1 MFLTRGFVGDRF
13 FADVMRRLVGEER
26 VVKLRDDE
34 MKTLMCLCALI
45 IVAAGCSTQPENVL
59 LQEWGTPFETPP
71 FDDIQ
76 DEHFMPAILA
86 AMEAEKAEVDA
97 IAQNEGAPTF
107 ENTIEAL
114 EESGEQ
120 LDIVSRVFSCLNGAN
135 TNDKLQDVAKE
146 VAPLQAR
153 HSDDINL
160 NEKLFARIKQIYE
173 EKESLGLTAEQDTL
187 LENYYLGFVR
197 SGANLNDQDK
207 EKLRSINEELSNLY
221 VEFRQN
227 HLKQTNAVALVIDK
241 DEDLAGLPDE
251 VVQAAAEM
259 GKARDMEG
267 KWVFTLQKPSFIPFL
282 VNSDRRGLREIVLKA
297 YINRGNNND
306 EFDNKKL
313 ISRIAA
319 LRVVKANLLGYK
331 THADFVLERNMAKNP
346 ESVYKFLNELWK
358 PALERAKTEVADM
371 QAIIDREGNDFKLEA
386 WDWWYY
392 AEKVK
397 KEKYALDD
405 AMLRPYFK
413 MENVRKGAFDVAEK
427 LYGIRFG
434 KRNDIEVYHPDVEVF
449 EVLEADGTHLGIFYS
464 DYYPRDGKRSGA
476 WSSSFRSQSN
486 IDGDFITPLV
496 YNVGNFAK
504 PTADK
509 PSLMSMDEVETLFHE
524 LGHGLNSLFGNTI
537 YSGSRR
543 VPRDFV
549 ELPSQIM
556 ENWARDPAVLKTYA
570 LHYETGEPI
579 PQELIDK
586 LENAKHFNQ
595 GFVTVEYLAASFLDM
610 DWHVLTDATEQDAA
624 SFEKESMDKI
634 RLMAEIESR
643 YQSTN
648 FGHIFSSGGYSSGY
662 YSYIWAAVLDADA
675 FQAFKETDLFNKEL
689 AASFRK
695 NVLSM
700 GSNDTMAQ
708 YIKFRG
714 AEPKVD
720 ALLKRRGLD

>member
-1 MFLTRGFVGDRF
+1 MKNAMYLFTLAVLT
-13 FADVMRRLVGEER
+13 
-26 VVKLRDDE
+26 
-34 MKTLMCLCALI
+34 I
-45 IVAAGCSTQPENVL
+45 GCSVRQDNIM
-59 LQEWGTPFETPP
+59 LQEWNTPFQTPP
-71 FDDIQ
+71 FDEIK
-76 DEHFMPAILA
+76 DEHFMPAFLE
-86 AMEAEKAEVDA
+86 AMEAEKAEVEA
-97 IAQNEGAPTF
+97 IANNEEEPTF
-107 ENTIEAL
+107 ENIIEAL
-114 EESGEQ
+114 EKSGEL
-120 LDIVSRVFSCLNGAN
+120 LDRVSRVFSCLNSAN
-135 TNDKLQDVAKE
+135 TNDELQNISKE
-146 VAPLQAR
+146 VAPLR
-153 HSDDINL
+153 TKHNDDINL

-173 EKESLGLTAEQDTL
+173 EKESLGFTSEQNTL
-187 LENYYLGFVR
+187 LENYFLRFVR

-207 EKLRSINEELSNLY
+207 EKLRNINEELSNLY
-221 VEFRQN
+221 VKFRQN
-227 HLKQTNAVALVIDK
+227 HLKQTNAIALVIDK

-251 VVQAAAEM
+251 VIHAAAEM
-259 GKARDMEG
+259 ARARGMKN
-267 KWVFTLQKPSFIPFL
+267 KWAFTLQKPSFIPFL
-282 VNSDRRGLREIVLKA
+282 MHSKKRNLREIVFKA

-319 LRVVKANLLGYK
+319 LRVKKANLLGYK
-331 THADFVLERNMAKNP
+331 NHADFVLERNMAKNP
-346 ESVYKFLNELWK
+346 ENVFKFLKDLWE
-358 PALERAKTEVADM
+358 PALKRARMEVADM
-371 QAIIDREGNDFKLEA
+371 QAIIDREGHDFKLQA

-427 LYGIRFG
+427 LYGIRFV

-486 IDGDFITPLV
+486 IDSVFITPLV

-524 LGHGLNSLFGNTI
+524 LGHGLNSLFGNTL

-570 LHYETGEPI
+570 LHYENGEPI

-586 LENAKHFNQ
+586 LEKAKHFNQ
-595 GFVTVEYLAASFLDM
+595 GFMTVEYLAASFLDM
-610 DWHVLTDATEQDAA
+610 DWHVLTDTTEQDTAR
-624 SFEKESMDKI
+624 FEKESMDKI
-634 RLMAEIESR
+634 GLIPEIESR

-695 NVLSM
+695 NVLSK
-700 GSNDTMAQ
+700 GSNNTMAQ
-708 YIKFRG
+708 YVKFRG
-714 AEPKVD
+714 SEPKID

>member
-1 MFLTRGFVGDRF
+1 MKEAICSL
-13 FADVMRRLVGEER
+13 A
-26 VVKLRDDE
+26 VV
-34 MKTLMCLCALI
+34 
-45 IVAAGCSTQPENVL
+45 IVAAGCGVQPENVL
-59 LQEWGTPFETPP
+59 LRDWKTPFQTPP
-71 FDDIQ
+71 FDQVKND
-76 DEHFMPAILA
+76 DFMPAFLE
-86 AMEAEKAEVDA
+86 AMEAEKAEVEA
-97 IAQNEGAPTF
+97 IANSRKEPTF

-114 EESGEQ
+114 EKSGEL
-120 LDIVSRVFSCLNGAN
+120 LDRVGRVFSCLNGAN
-135 TNDKLQDVAKE
+135 TNDQLQSISRE
-146 VAPLQAR
+146 VAPLRAK
-153 HSDDINL
+153 HNDDIKL
-160 NEKLFARIKQIYE
+160 NKALFTRIEQLYEKKDR
-173 EKESLGLTAEQDTL
+173 LGLTAEQDTL
-187 LENYYLGFVR
+187 LENHYRSFVR
-197 SGANLNDQDK
+197 SGANLNDGEK
-207 EKLRSINEELSNLY
+207 EKLRRINEELSKLY

-227 HLKQTNAVALVIDK
+227 HLKQTNAIALVIDEN
-241 DEDLAGLPDE
+241 EDLAGLSDE
-251 VVQAAAEM
+251 VIEAAAELAKERGM
-259 GKARDMEG
+259 PG

-282 VNSDRRGLREIVLKA
+282 MNSNKRGLRETVFKA
-297 YINRGNNND
+297 YVNRGNNND

-313 ISRIAA
+313 ISRIAS
-319 LRVVKANLLGYK
+319 LRVSRANLLGYD
-331 THADFVLERNMAKNP
+331 THADYVLERNMAENP
-346 ESVYKFLNELWK
+346 ADVYAFLNDLWE
-358 PALERAKTEVADM
+358 PAIKRAKMEVADM
-371 QAIIDREGNDFKLEA
+371 QAIIDREGHDFKLQA

-427 LYGIRFG
+427 LYGIRFV
-434 KRNDIEVYHPDVEVF
+434 KRHDIQVYHADVEVF
-449 EVLEADGTHLGIFYS
+449 EVLEADGTHIGLFYS

-486 IDGDFITPLV
+486 IGSNFITPLV

-524 LGHGLNSLFGNTI
+524 LGHGLNSLFGNTV

-556 ENWARDPAVLKTYA
+556 ENWARDPAVLTTYA
-570 LHYETGEPI
+570 LHYETGEPM
-579 PQELIDK
+579 PRELIEK
-586 LENAKHFNQ
+586 LQKARHFNQ
-595 GFVTVEYLAASFLDM
+595 GFMTVEYLAASFLDM
-610 DWHVLTDATEQDAA
+610 DWHMLTDTSERDVAA
-624 SFEKESMDKI
+624 FEEDSMAKI
-634 RLMAEIESR
+634 GLISEIEPR

-708 YIKFRG
+708 YVKFRG
-714 AEPKVD
+714 SEPKID
-720 ALLKRRGLD
+720 ALLERRGLD

>member
-1 MFLTRGFVGDRF
+1 MKKVMYLFTLTV
-13 FADVMRRLVGEER
+13 L
-26 VVKLRDDE
+26 
-34 MKTLMCLCALI
+34 TI
-45 IVAAGCSTQPENVL
+45 GCSVKQENIML
-59 LQEWGTPFETPP
+59 KEWNTPFQTPP
-71 FDDIQ
+71 FDEIK
-76 DEHFMPAILA
+76 DEHFMPAFLE
-86 AMEAEKAEVDA
+86 AMEAEKAEVEA
-97 IAQNEGAPTF
+97 IVNNEEEPTF
-107 ENTIEAL
+107 KNTIEAL
-114 EESGEQ
+114 EKSGEL
-120 LDIVSRVFSCLNGAN
+120 LDRVSRVFGCLNSAN
-135 TNDKLQDVAKE
+135 TNDDLQDISKE
-146 VAPLQAR
+146 IAPLRAR
-153 HSDDINL
+153 HNDDINL
-160 NEKLFARIKQIYE
+160 NKKLFARIKQIYE
-173 EKESLGLTAEQDTL
+173 KRESLGLTDEQHIL
-187 LENYYLGFVR
+187 LENYFLRFVR

-207 EKLRSINEELSNLY
+207 ETLRNINEELSNLY
-221 VEFRQN
+221 VKFRQN
-227 HLKQTNAVALVIDK
+227 HLKQTNAIALVIDNE
-241 DEDLAGLPDE
+241 DDLAGLPDD

-259 GKARDMEG
+259 AKARGKEG

-282 VNSDRRGLREIVLKA
+282 MHSEKRALREIVFKA

-319 LRVVKANLLGYK
+319 LRVKKANLLGYK
-331 THADFVLERNMAKNP
+331 THADFILERNMAKKP
-346 ESVYKFLNELWK
+346 ENVYKFLNDLWE
-358 PALERAKTEVADM
+358 PALKRAKMEVAYM
-371 QAIIDREGNDFKLEA
+371 QAIIDSEGHDFKLQA

-392 AEKVK
+392 SEKVK

-427 LYGIRFG
+427 LYGIKFV
-434 KRNDIEVYHPDVEVF
+434 KRDDIEVYHPDVEVF
-449 EVLEADGTHLGIFYS
+449 EVTEADGTHLGIFYS

-476 WSSSFRSQSN
+476 WSSSLRSQSN
-486 IDGDFITPLV
+486 IDGDYITPLV
-496 YNVGNFAK
+496 HNVGNFAK

-537 YSGSRR
+537 YRGSRR

-586 LENAKHFNQ
+586 LEKAKHFNQ
-595 GFVTVEYLAASFLDM
+595 GFMTVEYLAASFLDM
-610 DWHVLTDATEQDAA
+610 DWHVLTDTTEQDAA
-624 SFEKESMDKI
+624 RFEKESMDKI
-634 RLMAEIESR
+634 GLIPEIESR
-643 YQSTN
+643 YQSSN

-695 NVLSM
+695 NVLSK

-708 YIKFRG
+708 YVKFRG
-714 AEPKVD
+714 SEPKVD

>member
-1 MFLTRGFVGDRF
+1 MKMKKKMCF
-13 FADVMRRLVGEER
+13 F
-26 VVKLRDDE
+26 
-34 MKTLMCLCALI
+34 TLI
-45 IVAAGCSTQPENVL
+45 ILTIGCGIQAENL
-59 LQEWGTPFETPP
+59 MLQKWNTPFQTPP
-71 FDDIQ
+71 FDEIR
-76 DEHFMPAILA
+76 DEHFMPAFLET
-86 AMEAEKAEVDA
+86 MKAEKAEVEA
-97 IAQNEGAPTF
+97 IANNEQEPTF
-107 ENTIEAL
+107 KNTIEAL
-114 EESGEQ
+114 EKSGKL
-120 LDIVSRVFSCLNGAN
+120 LDRVSRVFGCLNGAN
-135 TNDKLQDVAKE
+135 TNDELQNISKE
-146 VAPLQAR
+146 VAPLRAK
-153 HSDDINL
+153 HNDDINL
-160 NEKLFARIKQIYE
+160 NEKLFTRIKQIYE
-173 EKESLGLTAEQDTL
+173 KKESLGLTPEQDTL
-187 LENYYLGFVR
+187 LENYYLGIVR
-197 SGANLNDQDK
+197 SGANLNDEDK
-207 EKLRSINEELSNLY
+207 AKLRNINEELSTLY
-221 VEFRQN
+221 VKFRQN
-227 HLKQTNAVALVIDK
+227 HLKQTNAIGLVIDK
-241 DEDLAGLPDE
+241 DEDNAGLPDE
-251 VVQAAAEM
+251 VVQAAAEL
-259 GKARDMEG
+259 ARARGMEG
-267 KWVFTLQKPSFIPFL
+267 KWAFTLQKPSFIPFL
-282 VNSDRRGLREIVLKA
+282 MNSEKRNLREIVFKA

-319 LRVVKANLLGYK
+319 LRIKKANLLGYK

-346 ESVYKFLNELWK
+346 ENVYKFLNDLWK
-358 PALERAKTEVADM
+358 PAFKRSKMEVADM
-371 QAIIDREGNDFKLEA
+371 QAIINREGHNFKLKA

-397 KEKYALDD
+397 KEKYSLDD

-413 MENVRKGAFDVAEK
+413 MENVRRGAFDVARK
-427 LYGIRFG
+427 LYGIEFV
-434 KRNDIEVYHPDVEVF
+434 KRNDIQVYKPDVEVF

-486 IDGDFITPLV
+486 IDGNFITPLV

-509 PSLMSMDEVETLFHE
+509 PSLMSMDEVLTLFHE
-524 LGHGLNSLFGNTI
+524 LGHGLNSLFGNTT

-556 ENWARDPAVLKTYA
+556 ENWAIDPAVLKTYA
-570 LHYETGEPI
+570 FHYETGEPI
-579 PQELIDK
+579 PKELIDK
-586 LENAKHFNQ
+586 LENSKHFNQ
-595 GFVTVEYLAASFLDM
+595 GFMTVEYLAASFLDM
-610 DWHVLTDATEQDAA
+610 DWHVLTDTTEQDAA
-624 SFEKESMDKI
+624 KFERESMDKI
-634 RLMAEIESR
+634 GLIPEIESR

-675 FQAFKETDLFNKEL
+675 FQAFKQTDLFNRKL

-700 GSNDTMAQ
+700 GSNDMMAQ

-714 AEPKVD
+714 YEPKVD

>member
-1 MFLTRGFVGDRF
+1 MKEAMYLFTLAILT
-13 FADVMRRLVGEER
+13 
-26 VVKLRDDE
+26 
-34 MKTLMCLCALI
+34 I
-45 IVAAGCSTQPENVL
+45 GCSVQPENVL
-59 LQEWGTPFETPP
+59 LQEWNTPFQTPP
-71 FDDIQ
+71 FDEIK
-76 DEHFMPAILA
+76 DEYFMPAFLE
-86 AMEAEKAEVDA
+86 AMKAEKAEVEA
-97 IAQNEGAPTF
+97 IANNEEKPTF
-107 ENTIEAL
+107 KNTIE
-114 EESGEQ
+114 EFEKSGTL
-120 LDIVSRVFSCLNGAN
+120 LDRVSRVFSCLNGAN
-135 TNDKLQDVAKE
+135 TNDELQNISKE
-146 VAPLQAR
+146 IAPLRAK
-153 HSDDINL
+153 HNDDINL
-160 NEKLFARIKQIYE
+160 NEELFARIKQIYE
-173 EKESLGLTAEQDTL
+173 KKESLGLAPEQKIL
-187 LENYYLGFVR
+187 LENYFLRFVR
-197 SGANLNDQDK
+197 SGANLNDEDK
-207 EKLRSINEELSNLY
+207 EKLRNINEELSNLY
-221 VEFRQN
+221 VKFRQN
-227 HLKQTNAVALVIDK
+227 HLKQTNAIGLVIDK
-241 DEDLAGLPDE
+241 DEDLAGLPDG

-259 GKARDMEG
+259 AKARGDEG

-282 VNSDRRGLREIVLKA
+282 VNSERRKLREVVFNA

-319 LRVVKANLLGYK
+319 LRIRKANLLGYE

-346 ESVYKFLNELWK
+346 ENVYKFLNVLWK
-358 PALERAKTEVADM
+358 PALRRARMEVADM
-371 QAIIDREGNDFKLEA
+371 QAIIDREGHDFKLQA

-405 AMLRPYFK
+405 AMLRPYFRMK
-413 MENVRKGAFDVAEK
+413 NVRKGAFDVAEK
-427 LYGIRFG
+427 LYGIRFV
-434 KRNDIEVYHPDVEVF
+434 KRNDIEVYHPNVDVF
-449 EVLEADGTHLGIFYS
+449 EVLEANGTHLGIFYS

-570 LHYETGEPI
+570 FHYETGKPI

-595 GFVTVEYLAASFLDM
+595 GFMTVEYLAASFLDM
-610 DWHVLTDATEQDAA
+610 DWHVLTDTTEQDAA
-624 SFEKESMDKI
+624 RFEKESMDKI
-634 RLMAEIESR
+634 GLMAEIESRYQSTNFGHIFSGLMAEIESR

-695 NVLSM
+695 NVLSK
-700 GSNDTMAQ
+700 GSNETMAQ
-708 YIKFRG
+708 YVRFRG
-714 AEPKVD
+714 SEPKVD
-720 ALLKRRGLD
+720 ALLERRGLD

>member
-1 MFLTRGFVGDRF
+1 MKEAMCFLTL
-13 FADVMRRLVGEER
+13 AIL
-26 VVKLRDDE
+26 
-34 MKTLMCLCALI
+34 TI
-45 IVAAGCSTQPENVL
+45 GCSAQPENTL
-59 LQEWGTPFETPP
+59 LQQWETPFRTPP
-71 FDDIQ
+71 FDEIKS
-76 DEHFMPAILA
+76 EHFMPAFLE
-86 AMEAEKAEVDA
+86 AMEAEKSEVEA
-97 IAQNEGAPTF
+97 IADDEEEPTF
-107 ENTIEAL
+107 KNTIEAL
-114 EESGEQ
+114 EESGEL
-120 LDIVSRVFSCLNGAN
+120 LDSVSRVFSCLNGAN
-135 TNDKLQDVAKE
+135 TNDELQNISKE
-146 VAPLQAR
+146 VAPLRAK
-153 HSDDINL
+153 HNDDINL
-160 NEKLFARIKQIYE
+160 NTALFARIKQIYE
-173 EKESLGLTAEQDTL
+173 EKEGLRLTPEQDTL
-187 LENYYLGFVR
+187 LENYFLRFVR
-197 SGANLNDQDK
+197 SGANLNDADK
-207 EKLRSINEELSNLY
+207 EQLRRINEELSNLY
-221 VEFRQN
+221 VKFKQN
-227 HLKQTNAVALVIDK
+227 HLKQTNAIGLVIDK
-241 DEDLAGLPDE
+241 DEDLAGLPDG

-259 GKARDMEG
+259 AEARGMEG

-282 VNSDRRGLREIVLKA
+282 MNSEKRELREIVFKA
-297 YINRGNNND
+297 YINRGNNNG

-319 LRVVKANLLGYK
+319 LRASRANLLGYK
-331 THADFVLERNMAKNP
+331 THADYVLERNMAKKP
-346 ESVYKFLNELWK
+346 ETVYRFLNDLWK
-358 PALERAKTEVADM
+358 PALKRAKMEVADM
-371 QAIIDREGNDFKLEA
+371 QAIINKQGHNFRLQA

-392 AEKVK
+392 AERVK

-427 LYGIRFG
+427 LYGITFV
-434 KRNDIEVYHPDVEVF
+434 KMNNIEVYHPDVEVF

-486 IDGDFITPLV
+486 IKGNFITPLV

-504 PTADK
+504 PTADR

-556 ENWARDPAVLKTYA
+556 ENWARDPIVLKTYA
-570 LHYETGEPI
+570 LHYETGKPI

-586 LENAKHFNQ
+586 LENSKHFNQ
-595 GFVTVEYLAASFLDM
+595 GFMTVEYLAASFLDM
-610 DWHVLTDATEQDAA
+610 DWHVLTDTAERDAA
-624 SFEKESMDKI
+624 EFEKESMDKI
-634 RLMAEIESR
+634 GLISEIESR

-675 FQAFKETDLFNKEL
+675 FRAFKETDLFNKEL

-714 AEPKVD
+714 SEPKVD

>member
-1 MFLTRGFVGDRF
+1 L
-13 FADVMRRLVGEER
+13 
-26 VVKLRDDE
+26 
-34 MKTLMCLCALI
+34 
-45 IVAAGCSTQPENVL
+45 
-59 LQEWGTPFETPP
+59 
-71 FDDIQ
+71 
-76 DEHFMPAILA
+76 
-86 AMEAEKAEVDA
+86 EK
-97 IAQNEGAPTF
+97 
-107 ENTIEAL
+107 
-114 EESGEQ
+114 SGE
-120 LDIVSRVFSCLNGAN
+120 LLNRVSRVFGCLNGAN
-135 TNDKLQDVAKE
+135 TNDELQNISKE
-146 VAPLQAR
+146 VAPIR
-153 HSDDINL
+153 TKHNDDINL

-173 EKESLGLTAEQDTL
+173 KKESIELTPEQNTL
-187 LENYYLGFVR
+187 LENYYLRFVR
-197 SGANLNDQDK
+197 SGANLNNEDK
-207 EKLRSINEELSNLY
+207 GKLRNINEELSNLY
-221 VEFRQN
+221 VRFSQN
-227 HLKQTNAVALVIDK
+227 HLKQTNAIGLVIDK
-241 DEDLAGLPDE
+241 DEDLAGLPDG
-251 VVQAAAEM
+251 VVQAAAEKA
-259 GKARDMEG
+259 KARDMEG

-282 VNSDRRGLREIVLKA
+282 MNSEKRNLREIVFKA

-313 ISRIAA
+313 ISRIAS
-319 LRVVKANLLGYK
+319 LRISRANLLGYK
-331 THADFVLERNMAKNP
+331 THADFILERNMAKNP
-346 ESVYKFLNELWK
+346 ENVYKFLNDLWK
-358 PALERAKTEVADM
+358 PALERSKMEVADM
-371 QAIIDREGNDFKLEA
+371 QAIINKEGHNFKLQA

-413 MENVRKGAFDVAEK
+413 MENVRTGAFDVAEN
-427 LYGIRFG
+427 LYGIKFI
-434 KRNDIEVYHPDVEVF
+434 KRNDIMVYHPDVEVF

-486 IDGDFITPLV
+486 IDGNFITPLV

-524 LGHGLNSLFGNTI
+524 LGHGLNSLFGNTT

-543 VPRDFV
+543 TPRDFV
-549 ELPSQIM
+549 ELPAQIM
-556 ENWARDPAVLKTYA
+556 ENWANDPAVLKTYA
-570 LHYETGEPI
+570 FHYETGKPI

-586 LENAKHFNQ
+586 LEDSKQFNQ
-595 GFVTVEYLAASFLDM
+595 GFMTVEYLAASFLDM
-610 DWHVLTDATEQDAA
+610 DWHLLTDTTEQDAA
-624 SFEKESMDKI
+624 KFEEESMDRI
-634 RLMAEIESR
+634 GLISEIESR

-695 NVLSM
+695 NVLSI
-700 GSNDTMAQ
+700 GSNDMMAQ

-714 AEPKVD
+714 FEPKVD

>member
-1 MFLTRGFVGDRF
+1 MKKSICLFALTVLTVGCG
-13 FADVMRRLVGEER
+13 VQQENPL
-26 VVKLRDDE
+26 LR
-34 MKTLMCLCALI
+34 
-45 IVAAGCSTQPENVL
+45 
-59 LQEWGTPFETPP
+59 EWEAPFETPP
-71 FDDIQ
+71 FDEIKN
-76 DEHFMPAILA
+76 EHFMPAFLD

-97 IAQNEGAPTF
+97 IADSDEEPTF
-107 ENTIEAL
+107 KNTLEAL

-120 LDIVSRVFSCLNGAN
+120 LDRVSRVFGCLNSAN
-135 TNDKLQDVAKE
+135 TNDELQDISKE
-146 VAPLQAR
+146 IAPLQAK

-160 NEKLFARIKQIYE
+160 NEELFARIKQIYE
-173 EKESLGLTAEQDTL
+173 EKDSLGLNPEQHTL

-197 SGANLNDQDK
+197 SGANLNDEDK
-207 EKLRSINEELSNLY
+207 ETLRGINEELSKLY
-221 VEFRQN
+221 VKFRQN
-227 HLKQTNAVALVIDK
+227 HLKQTNAIALVIDG
-241 DEDLAGLPDE
+241 EAGLAGLPDD
-251 VVQAAAEM
+251 VVQAAAETA
-259 GKARDMEG
+259 KARGLEG
-267 KWVFTLQKPSFIPFL
+267 KWAITLQKPSFIPFL
-282 VNSDRRGLREIVLKA
+282 MHSEKRNLREIVFKA
-297 YINRGNNND
+297 YINRGNNDD

-319 LRVVKANLLGYK
+319 LRVRKANLLGYK

-346 ESVYKFLNELWK
+346 ENVYKFLNDLWK
-358 PALERAKTEVADM
+358 PALRRAKTEVADM
-371 QAIIDREGNDFKLEA
+371 QAVINREGHDFKLQA

-413 MENVRKGAFDVAEK
+413 MENVRKGSFDVAEK
-427 LYGIRFG
+427 LYGVRFV
-434 KRNDIEVYHPDVEVF
+434 KRHDIEVYHPDVEVF

-486 IDGDFITPLV
+486 IDGDLITPLV
-496 YNVGNFAK
+496 FNVGNFAK

-524 LGHGLNSLFGNTI
+524 LGHGLNSLFANTV

-579 PQELIDK
+579 PLELIDK
-586 LENAKHFNQ
+586 LEKAKYFNQ
-595 GFVTVEYLAASFLDM
+595 GFRTVEYLAASFLDM

-624 SFEKESMDKI
+624 KLETESMDKI
-634 RLMAEIESR
+634 GLIAEIESR

-675 FQAFKETDLFNKEL
+675 FEAFKEAGLFDREL

-695 NVLSM
+695 NVLSK

-708 YIKFRG
+708 YVRFRG
-714 AEPKVD
+714 SEPKVD